1 VKLTAQDS
9 TDVNPQFFFDV
20 NPTGTA
26 PDPYKV
32 LFTTPVPG
40 LSPIARSDNTQLGF
54 YIQDDWAPN
63 DKLTLNLG
71 VRWDYERT
79 PSYLNHVTPA
89 NVVAALNSQDPRA
102 PAGQTYA
109 QSLALGGID
118 INDYISNGHNRSA
131 FKDAWQP
138 RLGFSYDLAADQRH
152 VIFGGAGR
160 SYDRNLF
167 DFLQVELTK
176 SALPT
181 AEIFFNVPERPCT
194 PSPTCIPFDP
204 ALLDNG
210 LDALHALVTG
220 TNTGQ
225 EVDLINNNLKV
236 PYSDQFSLGVRNRL
250 GDWNTSLAVA
260 RVLSHDGLVFTLG
273 NRFPDGSFFQNG
285 SQAFGAGIP
294 GFGNLIVENSGIETR
309 TTQVLL
315 SAEKPFTEESRWGT
329 TIAYTYTSAS
339 QNRDIGERFAFDA
352 PTIGDYPFILS
363 NAAPRHRFVITGILR
378 GPWGT
383 TLAAK
388 GTLASPVPKND
399 VACFQAPGNFFPN
412 GSSCTPVAGTPKTT
426 FGYRNLDL
434 QATKSFEVAGSSSLY
449 VRVDVLNVFNYANYA
464 DYLANW
470 GSNGVP
476 SPDPVRF
483 NPTGNISGVPRTF
496 KASMG
501 WRF

>member
-1 VKLTAQDS
+1 
-9 TDVNPQFFFDV
+9 
-20 NPTGTA
+20 
-26 PDPYKV
+26 
-32 LFTTPVPG
+32 
-40 LSPIARSDNTQLGF
+40 
-54 YIQDDWAPN
+54 
-63 DKLTLNLG
+63 
-71 VRWDYERT
+71 
-79 PSYLNHVTPA
+79 
-89 NVVAALNSQDPRA
+89 VAALNSQDPNA

-109 QSLALGGID
+109 QSLALGGVD
-118 INDYISNGHNRSA
+118 VNDYISTGNNRSA

-167 DFLQVELTK
+167 DFLQVEITK
-176 SALPT
+176 AALPT
-181 AEIFFNVPERPCT
+181 ATVFFNVPERPCT
-194 PSPTCIPFDP
+194 PSPTCIAFDP
-204 ALLDNG
+204 AFLANG

-225 EVDLINNNLKV
+225 EVDLINNDLKV
-236 PYSDQFSLGVRNRL
+236 PYSDQFSLGMRNRL
-250 GDWNTSLAVA
+250 GNWNTSLAVA

-273 NRFPDGSFFQNG
+273 NRLPNGGFFLNG
-285 SQAFGAGIP
+285 NQPFGNGIP
-294 GFGNLIVENSGIETR
+294 GFGSLIVANSGIETR
-309 TTQVLL
+309 TTQALL

-329 TIAYTYTSAS
+329 TIAYTYTSAK

-363 NAAPRHRFVITGILR
+363 NAASWHRLVATGIVR

-388 GTLASPVPKND
+388 GTVASPLPRND
-399 VACFQAPGNFFPN
+399 VACFQAPGTFFPS
-412 GSSCTPVAGTPKTT
+412 GSSCTPIAGTPKTKL
-426 FGYRNLDL
+426 GYRNLDL
-434 QATKSFEVAGSSSLY
+434 QATKSFDIAGASSLY

-464 DYLANW
+464 DYLVNW
-470 GSNGVP
+470 GTNGIRN
-476 SPDPVRF
+476 PDPVRY
-483 NPTGNISGVPRTF
+483 NPTGNLTGVPRTF